1 MLKINHLRLQNRKI
15 FFGLA
20 FGAARLRSP
29 GVQNRPLRARNRK
42 IFFGLAP
49 ALRACA
55 RRPRPAATDG
65 WREGPTPQ
73 SVRRNMRK
81 RGTATPS
88 HAAVLG
94 SNLVRRLPEFH
105 KQRIH
110 CFHMEGTSG
119 APRKGASRDIHFG
132 TIFENLRKQLKNRRF
147 SWNSAFSP
155 GTKFPLFPPARAA
168 GRIASSWRAGP
179 AHPHPS
185 GAERRASASGR

>member
-20 FGAARLRSP
+20 FGAARLRSRAAS
-29 GVQNRPLRARNRK
+29 VQNQPLRARNRK
-42 IFFGLAP
+42 VFFGLAP
-49 ALRACA
+49 ALRVCA

-94 SNLVRRLPEFH
+94 SNLLCRLSKFH
-105 KQRIH
+105 KQLIH
-110 CFHMEGTSG
+110 CFQMEGTSG
-119 APRKGASRDIHFG
+119 APRKGASRDIHFA
-132 TIFENLRKQLKNRRF
+132 TIFENRSKIGPKSANNAPRREFIANFQPAVHGRKF
-147 SWNSAFSP
+147 SISAD
-155 GTKFPLFPPARAA
+155 ADA
-168 GRIASSWRAGP
+168 
-179 AHPHPS
+179 
-185 GAERRASASGR
+185 RRAVG